1 MDNRL
6 TAQQW
11 TSRDGEALDRGRP
24 SRLQAEEA
32 VRTLISWAGDDPTR
46 EGLLDTP
53 ERVARAYEE
62 WFAGYNEVPSQLLE
76 RCFEEIAGYNEIV
89 LLRDIHFV
97 AGVST
102 MWHPSS
108 GVPTLPTY
116 PTAAWSV
123 FRNSRVWSKCS
134 PSGCKFRRE

>member
-62 WFAGYNEVPSQLLE
+62 WFAGYNEVPSQLIE
-76 RCFEEIAGYNEIV
+76 RCFEEIAGYDEIV
-89 LLRDIHFV
+89 LLRDIRFESHCEHHV
-97 AGVST
+97 R
-102 MWHPSS
+102 
-108 GVPTLPTY
+108 LPTY

-123 FRNSRVWSKCS
+123 FRNSLVWSKCS